1 MTARAGEL
9 PLATGDE
16 RFARRR
22 PDPPPGDGSDRTHV
36 SNLPD
41 AEVLSATS
49 AGDPS

>member
-1 MTARAGEL
+1 MTARADEL
-9 PLATGDE
+9 PLTTGDE

-22 PDPPPGDGSDRTHV
+22 PDLPPGDGSERAHV

-41 AEVLSATS
+41 AEVLYATS